1 MAEADDAGR
10 IGRGP
15 DTPDTFPKQLAL
27 NARRFADRHAARE
40 KEYGIWQSWTW
51 SELEAEVEALAC
63 GLAALGFERGDKLAI
78 IGRNHPRLYGSMCAA
93 QALGGVPVPMYQDS
107 VAKELRFVVEHAGT
121 RFAIAEDQEQVDK
134 LLEIKEQCPSLELI
148 LYDDPRGM
156 RHYGQ
161 SFLHSYASV
170 QEQGRGF
177 ARDNPGYFDEQVA
190 RGSGG
195 DVAIILYTSGTTG
208 NPKGVMLTHDNV
220 LVTARNAVE
229 FDQLGAEDEV
239 LAYLPMAWVGD
250 NIFSFGQS
258 YVSGFCV
265 SCPES
270 AATVMHDLK
279 EIGPTYYFA
288 PPAVFENLLTTVSIR
303 IEDASRIKR
312 WMYHYFMDLAKRVG
326 VGILEGRPVPIAD
339 RLKYRLGNLLVYG
352 PLKNTLGFSRI
363 RIAYT
368 AGEAIGPDIFDF
380 YRSLGI
386 NIKQLYGQ
394 TEAAVFVT
402 VQPDGEVRPDTVGRP
417 APEVELKID
426 DSGEVLYRS
435 PGVFHGYYKNEEA
448 TREAKTEDGW
458 VHTGDAG
465 LLDGDGHL
473 RIIDRAKDV
482 GRLNDGA
489 MFAPK
494 YLENKLKFFP
504 HVAEAV
510 TFGHERDHASAFI
523 NIDLD
528 AVSNWAERNGIVYGS
543 YQELAAHPR
552 VYALIGDCIAQVN
565 ADLAGDPQLCSSQ
578 IKRFLVL
585 HKELDADDGELTRT
599 RKIRRRIVAER
610 YAPLIDALYSGA
622 DACHI
627 DTEVVF
633 EDGRRGEIGADL
645 KIDEAKVFPGPMAKA
660 S

>member
-1 MAEADDAGR
+1 MSEAADAG
-10 IGRGP
+10 P
-15 DTPDTFPKQLAL
+15 SADATAALDTFPKLLAL

-51 SELEAEVEALAC
+51 SELKAEIEGLAS
-63 GLAALGFERGDKLAI
+63 GLAALGLVRSDRLAI
-78 IGRNHPRLYGSMCAA
+78 IGRNRPRLYGSMCAA
-93 QALGGVPVPMYQDS
+93 QALGAVPVPMYQDS
-107 VAKELRFVVEHAGT
+107 VAKELQFVVEHAGV

-134 LLEIKEQCPSLELI
+134 LLEIKDQCPSLEVI

-156 RHYGQ
+156 RHYDQ
-161 SFLHSYASV
+161 PFLHSYASV
-170 QEQGRGF
+170 QEQGKAF
-177 ARDNPGYFDEQVA
+177 ALANPGYCEEEVA
-190 RGSGG
+190 KGSGA

-208 NPKGVMLTHDNV
+208 NPKGVILTHDNV
-220 LVTARNAVE
+220 LITARNAAE
-229 FDQLGAEDEV
+229 FDKLRVEDEV

-258 YVSGFCV
+258 YVTGFCV
-265 SCPES
+265 NCPES
-270 AATVMHDLK
+270 AATVMQDLK

-303 IEDASRIKR
+303 IEDASFIKQK
-312 WMYHYFMDLAKRVG
+312 MYHFFMKLAKRVG
-326 VGILEGRPVPIAD
+326 IRILEGQPVSFAD
-339 RLKYRLGNLLVYG
+339 RSMHWLGNLLVYG

-363 RIAYT
+363 RLAYT
-368 AGEAIGPDIFDF
+368 AGEAIGTEIFDF

-394 TEAAVFVT
+394 TEASVFVT
-402 VQPDGEVRPDTVGRP
+402 IQSDHEVRADTVGRA
-417 APEVELKID
+417 APQVELKIAD
-426 DSGEVLYRS
+426 NGEVLYRS
-435 PGVFHGYYKNEEA
+435 PGVFHSYYKNEEA
-448 TREAKTEDGW
+448 TRETKTEDGW

-465 LLDGDGHL
+465 LLDPDGHL

-482 GRLNDGA
+482 GKFNDGA

-504 HVAEAV
+504 HIAEAV
-510 TFGHERDHASAFI
+510 TFGHERDYTAAFI

-528 AVSNWAERNGIVYGS
+528 AVSNWAERNGIVYAS

-552 VYALIGDCIAQVN
+552 VYGLIKDCIAQVN
-565 ADLAGDPQLCSSQ
+565 ADLAGDPQLSSSQ

-599 RKIRRRIVAER
+599 RKVRRRIIAER
-610 YAPLIDALYSGA
+610 YTPLIDALYSGA
-622 DACHI
+622 GACHI

-633 EDGRRGEIGADL
+633 EDGRRGQISADL
-645 KIDEAKVFPGPMAKA
+645 KIDDVEVFPGAMAKA

>member
-1 MAEADDAGR
+1 MPEAAGTGPSADAAAAL
-10 IGRGP
+10 
-15 DTPDTFPKQLAL
+15 DTFPKLLAL
-27 NARRFADRHAARE
+27 NARRFSDRHAARE

-51 SELEAEVEALAC
+51 SEFKAEVEGLAC

-78 IGRNHPRLYGSMCAA
+78 IGRNRPRLYGSMCAA

-107 VAKELRFVVEHAGT
+107 VAKELRYVVDHAEA

-134 LLEIKEQCPSLELI
+134 LLEIKDRCPSLEVV

-156 RHYGQ
+156 RHYDQ
-161 SFLHSYASV
+161 PFLHSYASV
-170 QEQGRGF
+170 RERGRAF
-177 ARDNPGYFDEQVA
+177 ARDNPGYYDGQVA
-190 RGSGG
+190 RGSGA

-208 NPKGVMLTHDNV
+208 NPKGVILTHGNV
-220 LVTARNAVE
+220 LVTARNAAE
-229 FDQLGAEDEV
+229 FDELGAEDEV

-250 NIFSFGQS
+250 NIISFGQS
-258 YVSGFCV
+258 YVTGFCV
-265 SCPES
+265 NCPES
-270 AATVMHDLK
+270 AATVMQDLK

-288 PPAVFENLLTTVSIR
+288 PPAVFESLLTTVSIR
-303 IEDASRIKR
+303 IEDASFIKR
-312 WMYHYFMDLAKRVG
+312 KMYHYFMNLAKRVG
-326 VGILEGRPVPIAD
+326 AGILERRPIPFGD
-339 RLKYRLGNLLVYG
+339 RFMYRLGDLLVYG

-368 AGEAIGPDIFDF
+368 AGEAIGADIFDF

-386 NIKQLYGQ
+386 NLKQLYGQ
-394 TEAAVFVT
+394 TEASVFVT
-402 VQPDGEVRPDTVGRP
+402 IQSDDEVRPDTVGRP

-426 DSGEVLYRS
+426 DDGEVLYRS

-448 TREAKTEDGW
+448 TRETKTEDGW

-465 LLDGDGHL
+465 LLDEDGHL

-504 HVAEAV
+504 QIAEAV
-510 TFGHERDHASAFI
+510 AFGHERDYAAAFV

-528 AVSNWAERNGIVYGS
+528 AVSNWAERNGIVYAS

-552 VYALIGDCIAQVN
+552 VYGLVGDCIAQVN
-565 ADLAGDPQLCSSQ
+565 ADLAGDPQLSSSQ
-578 IKRFLVL
+578 IRRFLVL

-599 RKIRRRIVAER
+599 RKVRRRIVAER
-610 YAPLIDALYSGA
+610 YTPLIDALYSDA
-622 DACHI
+622 DTCHI

-633 EDGRRGEIGADL
+633 EDGRRGQISADL
-645 KIDEAKVFPGPMAKA
+645 RIGDVQVFSGPMARA